1 VARRAAARR
10 PKRREARSP
19 ARYNAPVDTQD
30 SSESTSESS
39 GESSGESSS
48 WLCSESA
55 RLARLALFGF
65 IITFIVARTAV
76 FLIMSRLMPN
86 LYFFLNG
93 THVHHL
99 NYGIFLLAGV
109 GAFLLFS
116 TRDKRELRVAAL
128 AYGVAMALTFDEFGM
143 WLHLGGSYWQRASVD
158 AIIVVAAVLG
168 LIAFASAMRRFE
180 SRHVK
185 ASIALL
191 IALIVFGVVLYDASV
206 RIGRLAGPRLE
217 ALELASSP

>member
-1 VARRAAARR
+1 M
-10 PKRREARSP
+10 
-19 ARYNAPVDTQD
+19 DTQVNGESGGASSSEA
-30 SSESTSESS
+30 SSES
-39 GESSGESSS
+39 GG

-65 IITFIVARTAV
+65 ILTFIVARTAV
-76 FLIMSRLMPN
+76 FLIMARLMPN

-116 TRDKRELRVAAL
+116 TRGTRELRVAAL

-168 LIAFASAMRRFE
+168 LVAFASAMRRFE

-191 IALIVFGVVLYDASV
+191 VALIVFGMVMYDASM